1 MLFVLHH
8 KVIKPGRADGRTD
21 VRTYVRTYGRTDGRA
36 VAALYKLRVPYR
48 LLKER
53 ERREGKKEERGE
65 GRRGGERKGKE
76 RNEGEKGTRAHRP
89 RRLLALSAR

>member
-21 VRTYVRTYGRTDGRA
+21 VRTYGRTDGRA

-53 ERREGKKEERGE
+53 ERREGKKEER
-65 GRRGGERKGKE
+65 RGGKERKGKE